1 MTREEVENLIRFDT
15 ANCCPECT
23 EETTMIFD
31 GREGFHCADEKGGV
45 ITRYYEDEET
55 ARAYSLASYSSG
67 FCIIYDKPTESY
79 FTAVLGEDDGAWFLV
94 DYPWTIFNKSEFIC
108 VMSEALNIFN
118 ANFEQPKK
126 EKYGRKRN

>member
-1 MTREEVENLIRFDT
+1 MTREEVDDLIRCDT
-15 ANCCPECT
+15 AYACPECT

-31 GREGFHCADEKGGV
+31 GMEGFHCADEKCGV
-45 ITRYYEDEET
+45 ITRYYEDNKT
-55 ARAYSLASYSSG
+55 ARAYALTPYSSG

-79 FTAVLGEDDGAWFLV
+79 FSAVLGEDDGAWFLV

-108 VMSEALNIFN
+108 VMSEALSIFN

-126 EKYGRKRN
+126 EKYGRN